1 MNGQARFAGNGLYE
15 STDLIK
21 TMAAVVQSIV
31 EGSLFSLYAGTDGS
45 ERRENGLNLYLIRH
59 GETSLNREK
68 RLQGRSNEPL
78 SDTGIGQAEKVRS
91 FFEKQAVRF
100 DCVFSSPLLRAR
112 QTAEIVTGC
121 TGIMLD
127 ERLLEMDYGPY
138 EGMSLEHPLPEVA
151 HFFQDFVHH
160 PAPEG
165 MESLGKVTE
174 RMRSFLEEIKACDAQ
189 NILVATHAIA
199 LKGALEALSPS
210 QEGAWWSVY
219 ISPCAVY
226 HTVCSNQN
234 YSEPLRVFSLSRA
247 AGV

>member
-1 MNGQARFAGNGLYE
+1 
-15 STDLIK
+15 
-21 TMAAVVQSIV
+21 
-31 EGSLFSLYAGTDGS
+31 
-45 ERRENGLNLYLIRH
+45 
-59 GETSLNREK
+59 
-68 RLQGRSNEPL
+68 
-78 SDTGIGQAEKVRS
+78 
-91 FFEKQAVRF
+91 
-100 DCVFSSPLLRAR
+100 
-112 QTAEIVTGC
+112 
-121 TGIMLD
+121 MLD